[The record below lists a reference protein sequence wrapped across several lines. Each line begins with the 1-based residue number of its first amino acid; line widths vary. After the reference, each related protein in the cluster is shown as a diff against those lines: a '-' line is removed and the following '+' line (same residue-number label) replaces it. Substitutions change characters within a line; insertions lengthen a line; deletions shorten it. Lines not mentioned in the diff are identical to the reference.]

1 MRRCLVKIISN
12 YGRNDTSQDIRADNV
27 IFMLSR
33 DGMADV
39 KDDECDGADD
49 TKYLSMIKTFL

>member
-1 MRRCLVKIISN
+1 MSHIGQPAGPGFLA
-12 YGRNDTSQDIRADNV
+12 SQDNV
-27 IFMLSR
+27 ILMLSR

-49 TKYLSMIKTFL
+49 TKYLSMIKTFLSVY